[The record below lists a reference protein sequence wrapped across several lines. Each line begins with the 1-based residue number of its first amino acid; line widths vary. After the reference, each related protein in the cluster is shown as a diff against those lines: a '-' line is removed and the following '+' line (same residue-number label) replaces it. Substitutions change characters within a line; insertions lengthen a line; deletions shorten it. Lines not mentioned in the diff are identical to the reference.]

1 MAVNSRDYGRLSIVV
16 VYTYHPQVAR
26 IVSRIIHTR
35 DTYSSESRYSL
46 IVFSLGNSAT
56 TLVNNIRMQQTMTQ
70 EQPLFDRCNTLGQL
84 AIILVATIG
93 SPILFLVHIV
103 TTFYSATFNKEDTQ

>member
-1 MAVNSRDYGRLSIVV
+1 
-16 VYTYHPQVAR
+16 
-26 IVSRIIHTR
+26 
-35 DTYSSESRYSL
+35 
-46 IVFSLGNSAT
+46 
-56 TLVNNIRMQQTMTQ
+56 MTQ
-70 EQPLFDRCNTLGQL
+70 DQPLFDRCNTLGQL